1 MFTGMYSIYIT
12 TDTVAIRP
20 SVSDFLFIRQV
31 KKIHIHESTLQD
43 YLTSLNIKIK
53 IK

>member
-12 TDTVAIRP
+12 TDTVAIRL

-31 KKIHIHESTLQD
+31 KKTTIFMKDTLQD
-43 YLTSLNIKIK
+43 YITSLKIQNK
-53 IK
+53 N